1 MASWSSPVGCQWKWV
16 VKWNE
21 RKILS
26 RNHESWGRVGRRF
39 IGAFV
44 VVFLMVC
51 LFVLFLLELNFRW
64 FHFCIKMRASI
75 LFVFFIR
82 LILREKW
89 TWGRAPKACRDFLR
103 FSFQN
108 HVLAKVESFT
118 GFYRVL
124 QSFVWFA
131 KALLSFT
138 WFYWVL
144 PSFFSRFAKD
154 LVGFTW
160 FYWVYLVL
168 LGFT

>member
-75 LFVFFIR
+75 LFFFTR

-124 QSFVWFA
+124 QSFAWFA